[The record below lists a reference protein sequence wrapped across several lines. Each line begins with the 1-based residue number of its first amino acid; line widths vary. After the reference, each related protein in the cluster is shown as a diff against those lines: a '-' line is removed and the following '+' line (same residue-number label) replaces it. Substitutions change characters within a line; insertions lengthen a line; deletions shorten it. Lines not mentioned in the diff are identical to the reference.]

1 MDAPLIGIEEY
12 QKSHAAAGRP
22 ATADDGHAAISAPP
36 TASATTRP
44 GLGATGAVSAGPTEV
59 LSPQDEAL
67 RAEDEKRQKE
77 EDEFLK
83 LESIFISELGIDPSQ
98 LASLLPK

>member
-1 MDAPLIGIEEY
+1 MIGIEEY
-12 QKSHAAAGRP
+12 QRSHAAAAAAAGRP
-22 ATADDGHAAISAPP
+22 ATADDGFAASAPP

-44 GLGATGAVSAGPTEV
+44 GGLGATGASTGGPAET
-59 LSPQDEAL
+59 LSPQDEAI
-67 RAEDEKRQKE
+67 RVEEEKRQKE